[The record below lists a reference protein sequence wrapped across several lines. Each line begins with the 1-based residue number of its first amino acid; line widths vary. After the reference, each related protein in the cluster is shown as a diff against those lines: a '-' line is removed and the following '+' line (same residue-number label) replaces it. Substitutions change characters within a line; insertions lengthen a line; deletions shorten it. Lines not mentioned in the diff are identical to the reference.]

1 MYLGLENSEPVES
14 RRYILRIA
22 KIKGRAL
29 DFLEDQSSKLE
40 LILLNSGLE
49 MTANLNILCC
59 HFVVSPPIKRIF
71 LLFQCSYT
79 RSGQNNSN

>member
-1 MYLGLENSEPVES
+1 MTIYEMYLGLESSEPVES

-40 LILLNSGLE
+40 LILLNFKDDGE
-49 MTANLNILCC
+49 I
-59 HFVVSPPIKRIF
+59 RI
-71 LLFQCSYT
+71 S
-79 RSGQNNSN
+79 